1 MFAKVIIHSFPLVTP
16 NQLADTYLHQGLR
29 AKLVKELAKKGI
41 TDNSVLLAIE
51 KVPRHFFFN
60 TTFIKFAYEDKAFPI
75 AAGQTISQP
84 YTVAFQTQLLDLKKG
99 EKVLEIGT
107 GSGYQTA
114 ILVEMGAK
122 VFTIE
127 RQKELYDKT
136 KILLQKIGYTPN
148 MFYGDGYKGL
158 EAFAPFDKILVTAGA
173 PFIPEPLKQQL
184 KAGGRLVIPVGKGDL
199 QEMILIERLKNSAPP
214 EFRETQH
221 GMFRFVPLLT
231 EKNR

>member
-1 MFAKVIIHSFPLVTP
+1 MTP
-16 NQLADTYLHQGLR
+16 NQLKDDAIHQGMR
-29 AKLVKELAKKGI
+29 ARLVKLLAEKGI
-41 TDNSVLLAIE
+41 TDKNVLAAIG

-60 TTFIKFAYEDKAFPI
+60 TTFIKFSYEDKAFPI

-84 YTVAFQTQLLDLKKG
+84 YTVAFQTQLLELKRG
-99 EKVLEIGT
+99 DKVLEIGT
-107 GSGYQTA
+107 GSGYQTT
-114 ILVEMGAK
+114 ILMEMGAK

-136 KILLQKIGYTPN
+136 KIFLPKMGYAPQL
-148 MFYGDGYKGL
+148 FYGDGYKGL

-184 KAGGRLVIPVGKGDL
+184 KVGGRLVIPVGKGDL
-199 QEMILIERLKNSAPP
+199 QEMILIEKITAS

-221 GMFRFVPLLT
+221 GMFRFVPMLE
-231 EKNR
+231 EKNK